1 PTTTTNFP
9 EENPFI
15 YRHPQT
21 GADTGMNEQD
31 KSPESGKST
40 PKASRAAEQ
49 AAIYLESVEFWKALA
64 VKDSN
69 NSPHGFVPYLRVI
82 REVEHLLKNV
92 RPDQRK
98 RIMEGSDDIIL
109 IFPFNTGTLLLSSVT
124 NIHAQIAEKLLLLG
138 QGTIEVLCADPRD
151 PALSVENKFSP
162 PRFFYARIKD
172 AKMREMVLAGQTHSF
187 DEICTF
193 HTLAPNPDRQSWTVG
208 LARSSREIGSEEV
221 LDDLRY
227 GIAVAAWQKPEFF
240 SLIQAATPSKT
251 SDVREHALE
260 FLSTVNAT
268 FVRDAEDPK
277 SEPDWLVTAHPIT
290 RDYEKQQNILT
301 FLRSLPI
308 SHGDSSFTWRLTVLR
323 NLLVAPCS
331 LFAVGYVAWIHTWL
345 TTAHFLA
352 LSAGRGQ

>member
-1 PTTTTNFP
+1 
-9 EENPFI
+9 
-15 YRHPQT
+15 
-21 GADTGMNEQD
+21 
-31 KSPESGKST
+31 
-40 PKASRAAEQ
+40 
-49 AAIYLESVEFWKALA
+49 
-64 VKDSN
+64 
-69 NSPHGFVPYLRVI
+69 
-82 REVEHLLKNV
+82 
-92 RPDQRK
+92 
-98 RIMEGSDDIIL
+98 
-109 IFPFNTGTLLLSSVT
+109 
-124 NIHAQIAEKLLLLG
+124 
-138 QGTIEVLCADPRD
+138 
-151 PALSVENKFSP
+151 
-162 PRFFYARIKD
+162 
-172 AKMREMVLAGQTHSF
+172 MVLAGQTHSF

-331 LFAVGYVAWIHTWL
+331 LFAGAVTGRKLNDIIKEYQRNNSGASGSPWPVTQAN
-345 TTAHFLA
+345 ARA
-352 LSAGRGQ
+352 SAKSNPPPPPSGWESDEYHEANGNYRSSGKQPPSGNRGGSRGGSRGG